1 MTTKKEKL
9 AAEVVN
15 AFKSIL
21 SDEAA
26 AVLSD
31 HEFHELE
38 RIVLEAISIELSQA
52 ADRVDEAAKDIRSQT
67 EHLDLDL

>member
-1 MTTKKEKL
+1 MTTKKEQL

-21 SDEAA
+21 SDEAI